1 MDETDAGRRA
11 GMPED
16 SRKVAGGTGEKK
28 ARERQ
33 ASTVVKEETQP
44 RVERLLE
51 EVLRRENMLSAL
63 RRVRSNKGAPGIDG
77 MTVEE
82 LVPYLKMEWPRI
94 REELLKGT
102 YQPAPVR
109 QVEIPKPN
117 GNGMR
122 SLGIPTVLDRMIQQA
137 ILQVLTPIFD
147 PYFSGSSYGYRP
159 GRCSQ
164 DAVKAAQ
171 GYAETGCRFVVDL
184 DLEKFFDRVNHDVL
198 MARVAR
204 RVKDKPLL
212 RLLRRYLESGVM
224 VGGVIQEREEGTPQG
239 GPLSPLLSNIIL
251 DDLDKELERRGHH
264 FCRYADDCNIYVRS
278 KAAGER
284 VMESI
289 SRFLEKRL
297 RLKVNR
303 EKSAVDRPWRRDF
316 LGYTMTWHCQPKLK
330 VSPDS
335 IQRIRGKIREL
346 MWKARGCS
354 LTKVIGEL
362 VPLLRG
368 WINYFRLSSVKIA
381 FEELDGW
388 IRRRLRCV
396 IWRHWKKPLTRAK
409 KLIQRGM
416 ERERAY
422 SSAYNGRGAWWNS
435 GASHMHSAFP
445 TKWFA
450 QQGLISLLSQHQRF
464 QNLSRTAV
472 CRPARTVV

>member
-1 MDETDAGRRA
+1 
-11 GMPED
+11 MPKD
-16 SRKVAGGTGEKK
+16 SRKVAGGTGETKE
-28 ARERQ
+28 RERQ
-33 ASTVVKEETQP
+33 ASTAVKEKTQP
-44 RVERLLE
+44 GAMGLLE
-51 EVLRRENMLSAL
+51 EVLRRENMLSAF
-63 RRVRSNKGAPGIDG
+63 RRVRSNKGAPGMDG
-77 MTVEE
+77 MTVDE
-82 LVPYLKMEWPRI
+82 LGGYLKTQWARI

-102 YQPAPVR
+102 YQPAPVKR
-109 QVEIPKPN
+109 VEIPKPN
-117 GNGMR
+117 GKGKR
-122 SLGIPTVLDRMIQQA
+122 VLGIPTVLDRMIQQA

-204 RVKDKPLL
+204 RVKDKRLL
-212 RLLRRYLESGVM
+212 HLLRRYLESGVM

-239 GPLSPLLSNIIL
+239 GPLSPFLSNILL
-251 DDLDKELERRGHH
+251 DDLDKELERRGHR
-264 FCRYADDCNIYVRS
+264 FCRYADDSNIYVRS
-278 KAAGER
+278 KASGER
-284 VMESI
+284 VMGSI

-303 EKSAVDRPWRRDF
+303 EKSAVDRPWKRDF
-316 LGYTMTWHCQPKLK
+316 LGYTMTWHRQPKLK
-330 VSPDS
+330 VSLDS
-335 IQRIRGKIREL
+335 IQRIKAKIRER
-346 MWKARGCS
+346 MWKARGGS

-388 IRRRLRCV
+388 IRRRLRCI
-396 IWRHWKKPLTRAK
+396 IWQHWKKPATRAK
-409 KLIQRGM
+409 KLIQRGIG
-416 ERERAY
+416 REAACI
-422 SSAYNGRGAWWNS
+422 SAYNGRGAWWNS

-445 TKWFA
+445 TKWFI

-464 QNLSRTAV
+464 QYLPRTAV